1 MQQKKYK
8 NKQKLIKI
16 PSPKKKRKI
25 SRIFSIQKWNIFE
38 HFRIEKNRDRRIVI
52 FRIIFDQFWLNAT
65 KLIGNIIS
73 KNGRKKCIFTFFDR
87 KS

>member
-1 MQQKKYK
+1 MFRNFVRKVFVCRIFKML
-8 NKQKLIKI
+8 LIESKVI
-16 PSPKKKRKI
+16 
-25 SRIFSIQKWNIFE
+25 IFSIQKWNIFE
-38 HFRIEKNRDRRIVI
+38 HFRIEKNRDKRIVI
-52 FRIIFDQFWLNAT
+52 FRIIFDQFWLNTT